1 MNAVVES
8 VRSLWLPLENTN
20 LLVPNV
26 AIAEVLDYQPLDLV
40 EGGPDWLL
48 GCLRWRD
55 RELPV
60 ISIERLCGYNMP
72 RGERGSRICILNSVS
87 AETSLPFFAMVTVG
101 IPRLF
106 NADADNLGD
115 SIAAERTLPDT
126 VADCLQI
133 DNEEAL
139 IPNIAVIQALV
150 EKAWEK
156 VPAY

>member
-26 AIAEVLDYQPLDLV
+26 AIAEVLNYRAPDPV

-48 GCLRWRD
+48 GSLLWRD
-55 RELPV
+55 QKLPV
-60 ISIERLCGYNMP
+60 LSIERLCGYSLP
-72 RGERGSRICILNSVS
+72 KSARGARIAILNSVS
-87 AETSLPFFAMVTVG
+87 ADSKLPFFAMVTAG

-106 NADADNLGD
+106 IADADDLGD
-115 SIAAERTLPDT
+115 SIAAARALPET
-126 VADCLQI
+126 VADCVQI
-133 DNEEAL
+133 GSEEAL

-150 EKAWEK
+150 DKTWGK
-156 VPAY
+156 IPG